1 MYKVIDVNN
10 KGHANIRIWAFA
22 CEWHQ
27 PPGPQF
33 ISDTYFSLYFCGTT
47 PSGQFVVG
55 DTFWVPKCIPAGS
68 KNFQDR
74 PRLTGISATEKMS
87 WNTIWLL
94 LCISLWVCSPSQ
106 QSQPQGK
113 WLLKNELQASVL
125 KQRMTLITQNAG
137 KAIFLR
143 ERKGINKEYVFSPL
157 SNKNCLT
164 SKTWELQACPDYL
177 TYRVRAVCLPAL
189 SKHCKHIPRLYCDYP
204 WGSRL

>member
-1 MYKVIDVNN
+1 MCKVIDVNN
-10 KGHANIRIWAFA
+10 KGHASIRVWAFA

-27 PPGPQF
+27 PHGPHF
-33 ISDTYFSLYFCGTT
+33 ISETYFYLYFCGTT

-55 DTFWVPKCIPAGS
+55 IVPKCIPAGS
-68 KNFQDR
+68 KNFQHR
-74 PRLTGISATEKMS
+74 PRLTEISATEKMS
-87 WNTIWLL
+87 WNTILML
-94 LCISLWVCSPSQ
+94 LCISMWVWSPSQ

-113 WLLKNELQASVL
+113 WLLKDELQASVL
-125 KQRMTLITQNAG
+125 KQHMTLSTQNAG

-143 ERKGINKEYVFSPL
+143 ERKGINKECVFSPL
-157 SNKNCLT
+157 SSKNCLT

-177 TYRVRAVCLPAL
+177 TYRVRSVCLPAL